1 MSNDIFVAVVGMA
14 VGGAAYV
21 LFVAM
26 ARDIKRYAVTDCS
39 PPIARY
45 HEEERDMK
53 GLPPHER
60 CGCDRCAT
68 WRRQNWHRLGVSA

>member
-1 MSNDIFVAVVGMA
+1 MWLYLGLGFCGVACFVI
-14 VGGAAYV
+14 GG
-21 LFVAM
+21 LPTR
-26 ARDIKRYAVTDCS
+26 ARHWSTVRVEHAQDRIRH
-39 PPIARY
+39 Y

-68 WRRQNWHRLGVSA
+68 WRRRNWHRLGVSA